1 MKNII
6 DINKSLG
13 EIVTAYPSTVP
24 ELSRYKLD
32 YCCGGKDTLAE
43 ALKNMNLNEQAVIN
57 DLEKAVEQA
66 IESDKVTRDWS
77 GASMSTIISHILNTH
92 HVFMKEALAELNN
105 LMFKILKVHFKTD
118 GETLL
123 QVHHLFG
130 NLKTE
135 LEAHL
140 VKEEENLF
148 PMIIEYEKN
157 NSDSLKSQIL
167 KFIEETESEHDT
179 AGDVFKELAKI
190 TGDYTAPSNACG
202 SYRRTYYLLNDL
214 EKDTFNHIHLENTV
228 LFGKL

>member
-13 EIVTAYPSTVP
+13 EIVTAYPATVP
-24 ELSRYKLD
+24 ELNKYKLD
-32 YCCGGKDTLAE
+32 YCCGGKDTLGDAVKN
-43 ALKNMNLNEQAVIN
+43 LKLNEQSVLN
-57 DLEKAVEQA
+57 DLEKAVVKA
-66 IESDKVTRDWS
+66 IESDKVTKDWS
-77 GASMSTIISHILNTH
+77 DASMSDIISHILNTH
-92 HVFMKEALAELNN
+92 HVFMKETLSELNN

-118 GETLL
+118 GEILL

-148 PMIIEYEKN
+148 PMIIEYEKSKN
-157 NSDSLKSQIL
+157 DSLKSQIL
-167 KFIEETESEHDT
+167 KFIDETESEHDT
-179 AGDVFKELAKI
+179 AGDVLKELARI
-190 TGDYTAPSNACG
+190 TGDYTAPENACG